1 MERRGQDGIDIC
13 GDGSRISPKQGG
25 SGETIDNPEIR
36 LRRSNVSACGSGETI
51 DNPEIRLRRSNVSAC
66 GSGETID
73 NSEQQCS
80 VCSRFLSKCMFSKR
94 QLAKISVIARKCS
107 FCLQEIARN
116 GSKAVIF
123 LESTR

>member
-13 GDGSRISPKQGG
+13 GDGSRISPKQG
-25 SGETIDNPEIR
+25 
-36 LRRSNVSACGSGETI
+36 GSGETI